1 MAPHLQQLQSVKI
14 KDVMKQFPVTV
25 RPDDDL
31 VLASHLML
39 WSSARHLPVV
49 MDGARLAGIL
59 SERDIF
65 AFQARAADLDWRE
78 ATVEMA
84 MHSHP
89 ETAGPEDSVTEAA
102 GRMAEHKIGCLPI
115 TEKGQLVGIVTT
127 TDILAAQVQQS
138 MEPTRHWG
146 PQVAQAMTPDPET
159 VRPDDSLLDAAA
171 RMQTLRVRHL
181 PVVDVERKVI
191 GILSDRDV
199 RAAIG
204 DPVRALEGAETRIRI
219 ESTRVADAMT
229 ANPYTVSPDDL
240 CSRVAQRI
248 ASVRGSAVPVVDAQD
263 RLVGILSYVDLLR
276 ALADGFSEAA

>member
-1 MAPHLQQLQSVKI
+1 LQRIQSVKI
-14 KDVMKQFPVTV
+14 KDVMKRFPVTV

-49 MDGARLAGIL
+49 TEGTRLAGVI

-65 AFQARAADLDWRE
+65 AYQARSADLDWRE

-84 MHSHP
+84 MRPHP

-102 GRMAEHKIGCLPI
+102 GRMADHKIGCLPI

-138 MEPTRHWG
+138 MEPVRHWG

-159 VRPDDSLLDAAA
+159 VRPDDTLLDAAA
-171 RMQTLRVRHL
+171 RMQKLRVRHL
-181 PVVDVERKVI
+181 PVIDVERRVL

-204 DPVRALEGAETRIRI
+204 DPARALESSETRIRI
-219 ESTRVADAMT
+219 ESTRVGNVMT
-229 ANPYTVSPDDL
+229 VNPYTVTPDEP

-248 ASVRGSAVPVVDAQD
+248 ASVRGSAVPVVDGED

-276 ALADGFSEAA
+276 ALAADFSEAA